1 MIIAQVI
8 LILPIIISVGTETL
22 ESISKEY
29 EELFLSLNVNLRNKI
44 KVILWDGRFLLFTCI
59 LTGLG
64 RALSEVGAIIIVGG
78 NILHVTRVM
87 TTTIALETSKGNL
100 TLAMSLGIILIF
112 ISIILNS
119 LALITKHL
127 AKSFHMTSDLKITLK
142 NINFTIE
149 GNQFFKN
156 LNLKFSSSG
165 ISVILGP
172 NGSGKT
178 LLLNLIMGLIKPKCG
193 EINFAGKGRN
203 ITKSFV
209 SQKITMLRRSVR
221 DNICFPLKI
230 EGKKKKFYRR

>member
-1 MIIAQVI
+1 MGEIILNSFELISSFDKGLYEIIFLSLKVSIIALLISVLTGLPISAILATNNFFGKKTLIIFFNSLMALPPVFVGLVLYILFSRSGPLGFFEILYTPNIMIIAQLI

-29 EELFLSLNVNLRNKI
+29 EELFLSLSVNPINKI

-127 AKSFHMTSDLKITLK
+127 AK
-142 NINFTIE
+142 
-149 GNQFFKN
+149 
-156 LNLKFSSSG
+156 KFSY
-165 ISVILGP
+165 
-172 NGSGKT
+172 
-178 LLLNLIMGLIKPKCG
+178 
-193 EINFAGKGRN
+193 
-203 ITKSFV
+203 
-209 SQKITMLRRSVR
+209 
-221 DNICFPLKI
+221 D
-230 EGKKKKFYRR
+230 